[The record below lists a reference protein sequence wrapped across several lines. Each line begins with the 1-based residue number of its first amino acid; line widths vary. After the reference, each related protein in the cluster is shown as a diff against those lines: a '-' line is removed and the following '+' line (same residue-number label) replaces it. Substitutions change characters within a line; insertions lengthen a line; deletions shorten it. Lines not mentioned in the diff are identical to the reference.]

1 MRLTAITPQF
11 SDYPSD
17 LLVVLF
23 AELGFDGLAVVVVLL
38 LRARAWVLLLRGAR
52 GLRSICERVL
62 QDVMYDLPEHKVA
75 THVVVRASDIAGET
89 VPEIVPAS

>member
-1 MRLTAITPQF
+1 MKQYTKMFEFEDSTLEFEKDA
-11 SDYPSD
+11 
-17 LLVVLF
+17 
-23 AELGFDGLAVVVVLL
+23 
-38 LRARAWVLLLRGAR
+38 LRAIAHEAQEHGTGAR